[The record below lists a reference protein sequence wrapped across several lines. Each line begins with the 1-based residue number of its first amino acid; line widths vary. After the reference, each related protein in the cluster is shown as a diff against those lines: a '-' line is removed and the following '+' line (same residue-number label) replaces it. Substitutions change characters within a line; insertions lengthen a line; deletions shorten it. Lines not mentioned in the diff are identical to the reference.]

1 MARRPIKQVPVRIPD
16 LPQHRFDAPLRRLME
31 VGDAE
36 PEALYTQIAHTLKSQ
51 NQSIASLVAIALDES
66 YTQYADKDED
76 DPRGWTR
83 VHAVRVLEQMGEAAQ
98 TAIEPLLPL
107 LSTEDDWLREEMPI
121 FYSIVGVKAMEPLT
135 RTIEN
140 ADADPDL
147 RIGAADALVEIAEK
161 QPSTRA
167 ATITL
172 LERCLAYDNENKKF
186 EEKAEFDAD
195 DTTPFADFI
204 VCLMNLGACDS
215 YSHIKAAFERG
226 VVDEFIV
233 GLDEV
238 EEHFGLPITPRPV
251 AIDAGESEIDS
262 ELSGKGFVSE
272 FDESG
277 ELEQEPQTP
286 YVAENKVG
294 RNEPCPCGSGQKYKK
309 CCGK

>member
-1 MARRPIKQVPVRIPD
+1 MSRRTLKKAPLRIPD
-16 LPQHRFDAPLRRLME
+16 LPKHQFDAPLRRLME
-31 VGDAE
+31 IGDAE
-36 PEALYTQIAHTLKSQ
+36 PEALYTQIARALRDHKLDVET
-51 NQSIASLVAIALDES
+51 LVAIALDES

-98 TAIEPLLPL
+98 NAIEPLLPL

-121 FYSIVGVKAMEPLT
+121 FYSIVGAKAIEPLT
-135 RTIEN
+135 RTLEN
-140 ADADPDL
+140 TDVNPDL

-161 QPSTRA
+161 QPPTRA
-167 ATITL
+167 ATIAL
-172 LERCLAYDNENKKF
+172 LERCLAYDNENRG
-186 EEKAEFDAD
+186 EEEFDAD
-195 DTTPFADFI
+195 DTTPYADFI
-204 VCLMNLGACDS
+204 VCLMNLGAHES
-215 YSHIKAAFERG
+215 YPHIKAAFERD

-233 GLDEV
+233 GLNEV

-251 AIDAGESEIDS
+251 TNEAGENDGGG

-272 FDESG
+272 FDESA
-277 ELEQEPQTP
+277 ELEREPQTP
-286 YVAENKVG
+286 YVAVNKVG